1 MFGLKLKTQNT
12 PLRVWAG
19 RSCWEIRWSCFNRMT
34 EFLIFTAHS
43 IGVFHL
49 SCTYILNIKSC
60 SILFL
65 KFHCVHLFT
74 GNLPLFSKYSCRFIC
89 KRNLFVMFSKS
100 TTLCYHLPIPK
111 PRPYPW
117 TKLLAV
123 FKARSLL
130 LGCSQKPTALLQP
143 RRAFLEVPASTMAVD
158 LQSGC

>member
-1 MFGLKLKTQNT
+1 VFGLKLKTQNT

-65 KFHCVHLFT
+65 KFHCVHLFAKET
-74 GNLPLFSKYSCRFIC
+74 CLLCFQRVQLCATTCQSLSQDLIHGQSFLLSSKQGPCSWAVL
-89 KRNLFVMFSKS
+89 RNLQPF
-100 TTLCYHLPIPK
+100 
-111 PRPYPW
+111 
-117 TKLLAV
+117 
-123 FKARSLL
+123 
-130 LGCSQKPTALLQP
+130 CSQEGPFWKCQPQPWQWIYNLGVEALP
-143 RRAFLEVPASTMAVD
+143 HPPHS
-158 LQSGC
+158 